1 MPIAKFL
8 GGAGAAIL
16 LTLSA
21 APAGAATQPGC
32 HTSWPVVAHRAGG
45 IGVKP
50 PAGTSPP
57 RACAVETGY
66 ATSESTIAVTHNST
80 LIYSPAETENSMA
93 RSTDN
98 GASWNLT
105 YPADAQPTSFWNT
118 VDPFVITDRRT
129 GRVFWSHATGPVR
142 NEDDLPDNAGF
153 WLAAAYG
160 FEVYRS
166 ADDGRTWQTSDNET
180 APTGDWEQ
188 VFTGP
193 PPPGGAQPIGYPDVV
208 YLCANAPFEVTGPG
222 RACYRSLDGG
232 ASFQLSGYASPTPA
246 NPQDICP
253 PLQFRNGVVDSH
265 GTIFIA
271 ATCQQAAYIL
281 FSKDEGAS
289 WTWLPFKDA
298 PGDFLQNRE
307 LETAIDDANNL
318 YALWPANGLIYLEVS
333 RDGAK
338 TWSKPMMVGAPGVQG
353 IVRPSLSAGAE
364 GNVAITYYGS
374 TNPTATK
381 LSAYVTQT
389 KDALDPQPLF
399 YSGALND
406 TAKPIFTD
414 GGLQGPTPRTDFIGG
429 AFDRAGTA
437 FWAGAVE
444 QTGPPNSDNEQPTTG
459 YVGRLAFGRSTPRS
473 LP

>member
-1 MPIAKFL
+1 MSIAKVF

-16 LTLSA
+16 TLTFVSLGAA
-21 APAGAATQPGC
+21 APAGC
-32 HTSWPVVAHRAGG
+32 HSDWPVIAHHAGG
-45 IGVKP
+45 ARVALPSGTAP
-50 PAGTSPP
+50 PQ
-57 RACAVETGY
+57 ACAARTGY
-66 ATSESTIAVTHNST
+66 ATSESTIAVTHGST
-80 LIYSPAETENSMA
+80 LIYSPAQTENSMA
-93 RSTDN
+93 RSTDE

-105 YPADAQPTSFWNT
+105 QPSDAQPTSFWNT
-118 VDPFVITDRRT
+118 VDPLVITDRRT
-129 GRVFWSHATGPVR
+129 GRVFWAHATGPVR

-193 PPPGGAQPIGYPDVV
+193 PSATGPKPTGYPDVV

-232 ASFQLSGYASPTPA
+232 ATFQLAGYASPTA
-246 NPQDICP
+246 SNPQDVCP
-253 PLQFRNGVVDSH
+253 PLQFRNGVVDSS
-265 GTIFIA
+265 GTIYIA
-271 ATCQQAAYIL
+271 ATCQQAAYVL
-281 FSKDEGAS
+281 FSRDEGAS
-289 WTWLPFKDA
+289 WSWLPFKDA

-307 LETAIDDANNL
+307 LQTAIDDANNL
-318 YALWPANGLIYLEVS
+318 YALWPANGLIYLEIS

-374 TNPTATK
+374 TDPTATK
-381 LSAYVTQT
+381 LSAYITQT

-437 FWAGAVE
+437 
-444 QTGPPNSDNEQPTTG
+444 
-459 YVGRLAFGRSTPRS
+459 
-473 LP
+473 